1 MSKSIRLVI
10 ADDHAIVRQG
20 LKTLLADE
28 PGIEVVGEAANG
40 DEAAEVAE
48 KLAADVLLLDL
59 QMPGSSGMA
68 AIEALGE
75 RSSAVRI
82 IVLSSF
88 AEDRQVRQA
97 IQAGVAGY
105 LLKDVDR
112 AGLVQA
118 IHDAHAGQPALH
130 PEVQRRLMRQLSTPE
145 APNPVETLTAR
156 ELDVLRQIAAG
167 RSNKEIA
174 KALHLSEG
182 TIKGYTST
190 LFGKLG
196 VNDRTQAAL
205 FALRAGVSPAGQ
217 GEGG

>member
-1 MSKSIRLVI
+1 MNKSIRLVI

-28 PGIEVVGEAANG
+28 PDIDVVGEAANG
-40 DEAAEVAE
+40 DEAAEMAE

-59 QMPGSSGMA
+59 QMPVSGGMS
-68 AIEALGE
+68 AIEALHQQG
-75 RSSAVRI
+75 SGVRI

-105 LLKDVDR
+105 LLKDVGR
-112 AGLVQA
+112 ADLVQA
-118 IHDAHAGQPALH
+118 IRNAHAGQPALH
-130 PEVQRRLMRQLSTPE
+130 PEVQRRLMRQLSTPD
-145 APNPVETLTAR
+145 APDPVESLTAR
-156 ELDVLRQIAAG
+156 ELDELRHIAAG

-174 KALHLSEG
+174 KALYLSEV

-196 VNDRTQAAL
+196 VSDRTQAAL

-217 GEGG
+217 STSD